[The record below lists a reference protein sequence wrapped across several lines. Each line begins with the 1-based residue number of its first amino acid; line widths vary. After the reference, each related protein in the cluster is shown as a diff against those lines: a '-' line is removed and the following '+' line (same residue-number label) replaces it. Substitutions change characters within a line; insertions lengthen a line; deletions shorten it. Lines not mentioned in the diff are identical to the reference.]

1 MEEIIRNLFI
11 GSVGEGGMVRGR
23 PGWAVVHAEAGL
35 HRRYVAGHRLA
46 DRDAVATPDGTELF
60 LCFEDAR
67 LAGHVNTRC
76 IRPALEF
83 IHRHLLAGRK
93 VLVDCITGLSR
104 SPALVLLYLLR
115 FTNVLPRTNIFDAIF
130 SFSELYPLYDPNDGL
145 FAYSAN
151 FLGEIKGT
159 AGPGGGVR
167 RRQAR

>member
-1 MEEIIRNLFI
+1 MEEIFPNLFI
-11 GSVGEGGMVRGR
+11 GSVGESAMVRGR

-35 HRRYVAGHRLA
+35 HRRYVASHRLA
-46 DRDAVATPDGTELF
+46 DRDAIATPDGSELF

-76 IRPALEF
+76 IRPAIEF
-83 IHRHLLAGRK
+83 IHRHLAAGRR

-115 FTNVLPRTNIFDAIF
+115 FTDVLPRTNIFDAIF

-145 FAYSAN
+145 FSYAAG
-151 FLGEIKGT
+151 FLEEIRGM
-159 AGPGGGVR
+159 AEPGGRVR
-167 RRQAR
+167 RG